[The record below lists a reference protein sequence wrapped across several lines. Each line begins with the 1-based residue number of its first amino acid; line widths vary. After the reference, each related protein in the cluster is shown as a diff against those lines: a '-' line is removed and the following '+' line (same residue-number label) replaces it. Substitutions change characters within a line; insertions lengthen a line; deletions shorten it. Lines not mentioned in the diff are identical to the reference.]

1 MEASADRHWLRGDPA
16 WWPLSR
22 DADDADA
29 LAPRER
35 SHEQPAPDEWVA
47 QGWMRQR
54 LRPGLPRL
62 VFPASWS
69 IGLLAM
75 STLPLVFPDNT
86 PDDQMV
92 SLALFLLGWLLL
104 WSTPV
109 KVANSQPDGRPGR
122 VLLWLLFGGGRSTL
136 VRTWSLALAGS
147 ALFVLHIIVDVRLG
161 WLAYALF
168 LLLWLDQLQRI
179 AGLLAHPQNLW
190 VLPVVAGELVTD
202 SFGPGWVA
210 EHPRFRRGPLAVRR
224 LADGR
229 RLELRGLTRSRSDFV
244 AMQLRHSSGLLIDP
258 FVDSD
263 SVPRFDWL
271 GLGGV
276 DMRAEGLQS
285 ELRSPPP
292 GLPATVWPARFLSP
306 AEEE

>member
-1 MEASADRHWLRGDPA
+1 MDRHWLRGDPA

-22 DADDADA
+22 DADDADG
-29 LAPRER
+29 LAPEER
-35 SHEQPAPDEWVA
+35 PHETAAPSAWI
-47 QGWMRQR
+47 GWKRLR

-69 IGLLAM
+69 IGLLAL

-86 PDDQMV
+86 PDDQTV

-104 WSTPV
+104 WMTPV

-122 VLLWLLFGGGRSTL
+122 VLLWLLFGGGSSTL
-136 VRTWSLALAGS
+136 ARTWALALAGLIS
-147 ALFVLHIIVDVRLG
+147 FVLHILVDVRIG

-202 SFGPGWVA
+202 SFGPEWVA

-229 RLELRGLTRSRSDFV
+229 RLELRGLTRSRCDFV
-244 AMQLRHSSGLLIDP
+244 AMQLRHPSGLLLDL

-263 SVPRFDWL
+263 SVPGFNWL

-276 DMRAEGLQS
+276 DMRAEGLQA
-285 ELRSPPP
+285 ELLSPPP
-292 GLPATVWPARFLSP
+292 GLPATVWPARFVSP

>member
-22 DADDADA
+22 DSDDADA
-29 LAPRER
+29 LAPVDRP
-35 SHEQPAPDEWVA
+35 HETDAPSTWTS
-47 QGWMRQR
+47 WKRLR

-69 IGLLAM
+69 IGLLAL
-75 STLPLVFPDNT
+75 STLPLIFPDNT

-92 SLALFLLGWLLL
+92 ALSLFLLGWLLL
-104 WSTPV
+104 WMTPV
-109 KVANSQPDGRPGR
+109 RVANSQPDGRPGS
-122 VLLWLLFGGGRSTL
+122 VLPWLLFGGGNSTL
-136 VRTWSLALAGS
+136 TRTWMLALAGMVS
-147 ALFVLHIIVDVRLG
+147 FVLHIIVDVRLG

-190 VLPVVAGELVTD
+190 VLPVAADELVTD
-202 SFGPGWVA
+202 SFGPGWVDVY
-210 EHPRFRRGPLAVRR
+210 PRFRRGPVAIHR

-229 RLELRGLTRSRSDFV
+229 RLELRGLTRSGADFV
-244 AMQLRHSSGLLIDP
+244 ALQLRHPSGLLLDP

-263 SVPRFDWL
+263 SVPEFNWL
-271 GLGGV
+271 GLGGI
-276 DMRAEGLQS
+276 DERAEGLDE
-285 ELRSPPP
+285 ELRSAPH
-292 GLPATVWPARFLSP
+292 GLSATSWPARFLSS